1 MGWFSK
7 ATGGALDFISDP
19 LADASDV
26 VADNWV
32 DLRDTAQA
40 AAVVAGNY
48 YLPGSSIITSK
59 LVTGGAQ
66 DKLNTDLGKTA
77 NFAAGVSGGFQ
88 GNAANYG
95 KIGEAAGL
103 TSGAANTANAART
116 AADAQFL
123 AADASQLAAQGLSQ
137 SAIEQNLVG
146 AGVNSFVAADA
157 AQLALQGIPPEQ
169 MSTMLAQSTGA
180 ETIFSNPAV
189 TKSLT
194 ASQITQLA
202 KAGISLA
209 GLAGA
214 ANAVSNTGEGGL
226 MTQQDRSGFSSG
238 SANYSPEYYAAIQN
252 KYNQYMPGAKGAD
265 ITTDLKNWY
274 ETKYTPNAAVAGNS
288 TLNTT
293 GTGYTTPTTMT
304 NLGVKP
310 QTVAPSYSILNPRS
324 STDVNVGTE
333 YAKYIAANGGNTP
346 ENRAAAIKYLQDK
359 GFSGPQIDAA
369 YNQYLGTLPASTGT
383 TAETM
388 AANATPA
395 QIAQAYGAYAAA
407 NGGDNQAN
415 QAAAIQ
421 YLQKIGVPYA
431 TIEAA
436 YPIYKSSIAPAQQS
450 TGMLTGA
457 AQAAQTAQTPTTPLA
472 RAATNTNTVNPSN
485 PLANAAIASNASQP
499 SYTSLS
505 GSSSPAAIAA
515 AYRDYVASAG
525 GDTTANQQAAQS
537 YLANLGVSPDTV
549 NQAYG
554 LFKG

>member
-1 MGWFSK
+1 MTFGGWAGQQVSK
-7 ATGGALDFISDP
+7 
-19 LADASDV
+19 
-26 VADNWV
+26 
-32 DLRDTAQA
+32 
-40 AAVVAGNY
+40 
-48 YLPGSSIITSK
+48 
-59 LVTGGAQ
+59 
-66 DKLNTDLGKTA
+66 
-77 NFAAGVSGGFQ
+77 
-88 GNAANYG
+88 
-95 KIGEAAGL
+95 
-103 TSGAANTANAART
+103 
-116 AADAQFL
+116 AADAVSDLGSQIDDTVNKLPGGWTTAALL
-123 AADASQLAAQGLSQ
+123 AGGYYYYPEI
-137 SAIEQNLVG
+137 SAY
-146 AGVNSFVAADA
+146 VAADGA
-157 AQLALQGIPPEQ
+157 AVPASEVLAPVVDAGGATEILAPAAKSASSLSALQI
-169 MSTMLAQSTGA
+169 A
-180 ETIFSNPAV
+180 N
-189 TKSLT
+189 
-194 ASQITQLA
+194 LA

-209 GLAGA
+209 GIAGA
-214 ANAVSNTGEGGL
+214 ANAASNMSNSSGGGL
-226 MTQQDRSGFSSG
+226 LTQQDRSGFSSG

-293 GTGYTTPTTMT
+293 GTGYTTPTSMT
-304 NLGVKP
+304 NLGIKP
-310 QTVAPSYSILNPRS
+310 QTVAPSYSTLNPAT
-324 STDVNVGTE
+324 STATNVGSE

-346 ENRAAAIKYLQDK
+346 ENRAAAIQYLQTK

-388 AANATPA
+388 AASATPA

-436 YPIYKSSIAPAQQS
+436 YPIYKSSLAQAPAQ
-450 TGMLTGA
+450 TGGGGGMLTGGNT
-457 AQAAQTAQTPTTPLA
+457 AQTAAPVQQQQ
-472 RAATNTNTVNPSN
+472 AAT
-485 PLANAAIASNASQP
+485 ASQP

-515 AYRDYVASAG
+515 AYKDFVGGSG
-525 GDTTANQQAAQS
+525 GDTQANQAAAIQ
-537 YLANLGVSPDTV
+537 YLSNLGVDQNTI

>member
-1 MGWFSK
+1 MAFGGFLGQTVSKAGDAISDLGSQIDDTVNDSVPGGWATVALIAAGYYYAPEIGAYISAEGAAIPASEVAALD
-7 ATGGALDFISDP
+7 ATGGAT
-19 LADASDV
+19 AS
-26 VADNWV
+26 A
-32 DLRDTAQA
+32 
-40 AAVVAGNY
+40 
-48 YLPGSSIITSK
+48 
-59 LVTGGAQ
+59 VTGNAAGA
-66 DKLNTDLGKTA
+66 
-77 NFAAGVSGGFQ
+77 AAGVPITT
-88 GNAANYG
+88 AA
-95 KIGEAAGL
+95 
-103 TSGAANTANAART
+103 TGAATVPGVLGTSLTAT
-116 AADAQFL
+116 QM
-123 AADASQLAAQGLSQ
+123 
-137 SAIEQNLVG
+137 
-146 AGVNSFVAADA
+146 
-157 AQLALQGIPPEQ
+157 AQLAKLGVSAASLIG
-169 MSTMLAQSTGA
+169 GA
-180 ETIFSNPAV
+180 
-189 TKSLT
+189 K
-194 ASQITQLA
+194 
-202 KAGISLA
+202 
-209 GLAGA
+209 
-214 ANAVSNTGEGGL
+214 AVSNSGGSGGGL
-226 MTQQDRSGFSSG
+226 LTQQDRSGFSSG

-293 GTGYTTPTTMT
+293 GTGYTTPTSMT
-304 NLGVKP
+304 NLGIKP
-310 QTVAPSYSILNPRS
+310 QTVAPTYSTLNPTT
-324 STDVNVGTE
+324 STAANVGTE

-346 ENRAAAIKYLQDK
+346 ENRAAAIQYLQTK

-436 YPIYKSSIAPAQQS
+436 YPIYKSSLTQAPAQ
-450 TGMLTGA
+450 TGGGGMLTGA
-457 AQAAQTAQTPTTPLA
+457 AQAAQTTQTPTTPLA
-472 RAATNTNTVNPSN
+472 S
-485 PLANAAIASNASQP
+485 AAIASNASQP

-515 AYRDYVASAG
+515 AYKDFVGGSG
-525 GDTTANQQAAQS
+525 GDTQANQAAAIQ
-537 YLANLGVSPDTV
+537 YLSNLGVDQNTI